1 MEDGE
6 GEEEQEGKNI
16 SEKEAWWHI
25 ITDRMDDEEEA
36 KTRMKGSCKE

>member
-16 SEKEAWWHI
+16 SEKEA
-25 ITDRMDDEEEA
+25 
-36 KTRMKGSCKE
+36 